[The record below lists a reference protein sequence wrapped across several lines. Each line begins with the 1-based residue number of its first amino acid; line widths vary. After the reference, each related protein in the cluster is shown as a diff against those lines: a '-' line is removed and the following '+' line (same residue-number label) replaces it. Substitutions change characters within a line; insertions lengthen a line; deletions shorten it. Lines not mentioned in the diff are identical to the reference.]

1 MASHGGGLAGALD
14 CARLISPLPRELL
27 PTRHWNLLPV
37 DLQGRG
43 NYGPAMIANIGLL
56 FSLALL
62 IWLVL
67 RGVNL
72 ILASVLAALMV
83 ALSNGLPVSESLLQ
97 HYATGPAGAFTFA
110 GQFFLIFFSGAI
122 FGKVMAEG
130 RATTSIALLFRDLLG
145 RERVLWIIMLACA
158 LLTYGGVVVFVVIF
172 AVYPLALDLARAA
185 NTPKRLLAGAA
196 ALGAGTFTMTAL
208 PGTPSIHNVIA
219 ARGLGTDLFAAPLLG
234 IVAALLMV
242 TFGMAYLERERR
254 RALASGEGFDPAP
267 SEHVPDDE
275 ELERDLPHWAVALMP
290 LLVVLTIIIGAR
302 VLRVVVDP
310 ASTGPVARMV
320 AFAAQQPV
328 FWPSFALA
336 VGTVLALL
344 LLPRLS
350 GQRLGSLGRGT
361 NDAILPL
368 MNTAA
373 IIGFGGVVI
382 QTIGFKQFS
391 GLVVETGLPPLLSA
405 FLSMSTVAGITGS
418 AAGGLQIFMASLAPR
433 YLEMGIEPEVLHRIA
448 TLASGGFDSL
458 PHCGAIVV
466 MMTIMGLSYRTAYRD
481 IAIVTIVVPVA
492 ATLAIV
498 ALAGVIS

>member
-1 MASHGGGLAGALD
+1 ML
-14 CARLISPLPRELL
+14 
-27 PTRHWNLLPV
+27 
-37 DLQGRG
+37 
-43 NYGPAMIANIGLL
+43 ANIGLL
-56 FSLALL
+56 ASLALL

-67 RGVNL
+67 RGVNV
-72 ILASVLAALMV
+72 ILASLLAAVVV

-97 HYATGPAGAFTFA
+97 HYATGRSGAFTFA
-110 GQFFLIFFSGAI
+110 GQFFLIFFAGAI

-130 RATTSIALLFRDLLG
+130 RATTRIALLFRDLLG

-172 AVYPLALDLARAA
+172 AVYPLALDLARDA

-219 ARGLGTDLFAAPLLG
+219 ARGLGTDLFAAPMLG
-234 IVAALLMV
+234 LVAALVMV
-242 TFGMAYLERERR
+242 VLGMAYLERERR

-267 SEHVPDDE
+267 SEHVPEDE
-275 ELERDLPHWAVALMP
+275 ELERDLPRAGIALAP
-290 LLVVLTIIIGAR
+290 LVVVLGIIIGPR
-302 VLRVVVDP
+302 VLALFVAPGQD
-310 ASTGPVARMV
+310 SPVGRLL
-320 AFAAQQPV
+320 AFAAAQPV
-328 FWPSFALA
+328 FWPSLALT

-344 LLPRLS
+344 VLPRLS
-350 GQRLGSLGRGT
+350 GKRMGSLGRGT

-382 QTIGFKQFS
+382 QTIGFRQFS
-391 GLVVETGLPPLLSA
+391 GLVVETGLPPLISA
-405 FLSMSTVAGITGS
+405 FLSISTVAGITGS
-418 AAGGLQIFMASLAPR
+418 ASGGLQIFMASLAPR

-448 TLASGGFDSL
+448 TLASGGLDSL

-466 MMTIMGLSYRTAYRD
+466 MMTIMGLSYRRAYRD
-481 IAIVTIVVPVA
+481 IAIVTIVVPVLATFA
-492 ATLAIV
+492 AM
-498 ALAGVIS
+498 ALAGLSG

>member
-1 MASHGGGLAGALD
+1 MMA
-14 CARLISPLPRELL
+14 
-27 PTRHWNLLPV
+27 NL
-37 DLQGRG
+37 
-43 NYGPAMIANIGLL
+43 GLL

-67 RGVNL
+67 RGVNV
-72 ILASVLAALMV
+72 ILASLLAAIAV
-83 ALSNGLPVSESLLQ
+83 ALSNGLPVSDSLLQ
-97 HYATGPAGAFTFA
+97 HYATGRSGAFTFA
-110 GQFFLIFFSGAI
+110 GQFFLIFFAGAI

-130 RATTSIALLFRDLLG
+130 KATTSIALLFRDLLG

-172 AVYPLALDLARAA
+172 AVYPLALELARDA

-219 ARGLGTDLFAAPLLG
+219 ARALGTDLFAAPLLG
-234 IVAALLMV
+234 IVAALIMIGL
-242 TFGMAYLERERR
+242 GMAYLERERR
-254 RALASGEGFDPAP
+254 RALARGEGFDPAP
-267 SEHVPDDE
+267 SEHVPEDE
-275 ELERDLPHWAVALMP
+275 ELERGLPHWGVALTP
-290 LLVVLTIIIGAR
+290 LVVVLAIIIVPR
-302 VLRVVVDP
+302 VLAAFLPVDGGSQL
-310 ASTGPVARMV
+310 AQVV
-320 AFAAQQPV
+320 AFAGRQPV
-328 FWPSFALA
+328 FWPSLALG
-336 VGTVLALL
+336 VGTLLALL
-344 LLPRLS
+344 MLPRLS
-350 GQRLGSLGRGT
+350 GKRMGSLGRGT
-361 NDAILPL
+361 NEAILPI

-418 AAGGLQIFMASLAPR
+418 ASGGLQIFMASLAPR
-433 YLEMGIEPEVLHRIA
+433 YLEMGIEPEVLHRVA

-466 MMTIMGLSYRTAYRD
+466 MLTIMGLSYRNAYRD
-481 IAIVTIVVPVA
+481 IAIVTIVVPVM
-492 ATLAIV
+492 ATLAVI
-498 ALAGVIS
+498 ALAALLAGAA